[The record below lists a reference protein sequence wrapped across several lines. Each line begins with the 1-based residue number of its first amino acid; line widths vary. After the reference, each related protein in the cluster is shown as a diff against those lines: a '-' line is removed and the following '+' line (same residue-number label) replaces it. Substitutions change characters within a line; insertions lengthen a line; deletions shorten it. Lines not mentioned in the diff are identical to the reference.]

1 MFYPYPI
8 SFLQFALFWP
18 VVAVGG
24 MAPRRAFAG
33 SSGDEKAAKRS
44 GLSTLGIALQAIG
57 FGVTGFGPIHFAL
70 PWSAPSSLICSTLV
84 ALLGGSAIAVFIAA
98 TRAMGKNWRRCR
110 ATRSDHQLVQSGPF
124 AVVRHPIYLALFL
137 LLLSFGIAFGHF
149 GQLLVAAPFYLV
161 GAIIRIRIEEKLLG
175 ISSETSTRAT
185 CARCLPSFP
194 SSAELDLLS
203 RVAGLVLGSID
214 TDRIL
219 ATFDHVAIDMD
230 LVELHPSTA
239 GRTWCPAICLRG
251 STATRARPSFGR
263 SP

>member
-24 MAPRRAFAG
+24 LALVRAFAG

-98 TRAMGKNWRRCR
+98 TRAMGKNWSVVARD
-110 ATRSDHQLVQSGPF
+110 SVGP
-124 AVVRHPIYLALFL
+124 P
-137 LLLSFGIAFGHF
+137 
-149 GQLLVAAPFYLV
+149 V
-161 GAIIRIRIEEKLLG
+161 GAKRPLRGGAPPNLFGALPLFTELRDCVWPFWPAACR
-175 ISSETSTRAT
+175 RAI
-185 CARCLPSFP
+185 
-194 SSAELDLLS
+194 LS
-203 RVAGLVLGSID
+203 RRGDHPYPHRGEVASGSVRRQARALRAQGACLHSLHRLNSISKPRRRSCPWKHRHGPD
-214 TDRIL
+214 PC
-219 ATFDHVAIDMD
+219 D
-230 LVELHPSTA
+230 LRPRRHRHGPRQLHPSTA